1 MDKNISIEEQIEHIS
16 RITNHLRKEHFARG
30 VAVREALQEEI
41 ALIHKT
47 RQAQHGQMADL
58 EKLKNDVRSRAEALG
73 RLSDKILSS
82 QNSIFMAN
90 KIFNRIFFIKILN
103 FLPNF
108 SQPGFR

>member
-73 RLSDKILSS
+73 RLSDKILST
-82 QNSIFMAN
+82 QNSIFMS
-90 KIFNRIFFIKILN
+90 KYF
-103 FLPNF
+103 
-108 SQPGFR
+108 